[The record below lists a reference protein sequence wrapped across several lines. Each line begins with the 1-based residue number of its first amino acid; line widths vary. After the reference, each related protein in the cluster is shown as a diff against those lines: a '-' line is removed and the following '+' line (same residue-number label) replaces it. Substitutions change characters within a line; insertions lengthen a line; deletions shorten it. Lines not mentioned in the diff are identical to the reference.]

1 MNGNDGSGCAM
12 AILTTV
18 VLAGVLM
25 VAVAATG
32 LPNISAGS
40 LSWDTTASA
49 DRQATERLRIE
60 TDAAT
65 ERLRIAERADT
76 ERTALLIVGIVAV
89 LLVAGSLA
97 VAVAR
102 ETARRPVIV
111 VQADARRQLYSAQQ
125 DDGYQL
131 ADVDIEPRRLTH
143 HG

>member
-1 MNGNDGSGCAM
+1 MNGSDGSGCAM
-12 AILTTV
+12 AILTAV

-60 TDAAT
+60 TEAAT

-76 ERTALLIVGIVAV
+76 ERTALLVAGIVAA
-89 LLVAGSLA
+89 LLVAGGLA

-111 VQADARRQLYSAQQ
+111 VQADARRRLYSAQQ
-125 DDGYQL
+125 DGYL

-143 HG
+143 G